1 MNRRHF
7 LMAASGAAVSFGAR
21 RRKVLIVL
29 VDGFGP
35 EYLAASDMPNLKR
48 LISGGAFKIG
58 KGVIPSVTN
67 VNNASLVTA
76 SFPAEHGITSNFFYD
91 PATGKSVEMESSEF
105 LLRPTVFERAAKAG
119 IRSALVSAKDKVKTL
134 LERGAAIAVSA
145 EKPSPEFISS
155 VGPKPDMYSPA
166 SNYWA
171 FRAARQ
177 ILRRDDVG
185 MVYLSTTD
193 YMMHTYAPSHGRSLE
208 HLHAVD
214 RLLGE
219 IVDDHAGLELCL
231 TADHGMNAKTQ
242 AIDVARV
249 LARKG
254 VEAEAV
260 PIIKD
265 KHVVHHQNLGGACY
279 VYLANRKDLAK
290 ASGVLRAVPGIEE
303 VHDRAGAAREFR
315 LLPDR
320 IGDLFLLGARD
331 VAFGAL
337 TAERDDVNVRSHGS
351 RYEAAVPMLS
361 FGRKI
366 DIRQYRWSLDL
377 TRRLAWED
385 AS

>member
-1 MNRRHF
+1 MSTAGV
-7 LMAASGAAVSFGAR
+7 AALSGAQ

-35 EYLAASDMPNLKR
+35 EYLAASDMPNVKR
-48 LISGGAFKIG
+48 MISAGAFKIG
-58 KGVIPSVTN
+58 EGVIPSVTN

-76 SFPAEHGITSNFFYD
+76 SFPAEHGITSNFYYD

-134 LERGAAIAVSA
+134 LARGAAIAVSA

-155 VGPKPDMYSPA
+155 AGPKPDMYSPE

-177 ILRRDDVG
+177 VLRRADIG
-185 MVYLSTTD
+185 LVYLSTTD
-193 YMMHTYAPSHGRSLE
+193 YMMHTYPPSSSRSLE
-208 HLHAVD
+208 HLHTID
-214 RLLGE
+214 RMLGE
-219 IVDDHAGLELCL
+219 IVDDHTGLELFL
-231 TADHGMNAKTQ
+231 TADHGMNAKTR

-249 LARKG
+249 LATKG
-254 VEAEAV
+254 VNAEAV

-279 VYLANRKDLAK
+279 VYFANPKEVNK
-290 ASGVLRAVPGIEE
+290 ATRVLRAVAGIED
-303 VHDRAGAAREFR
+303 VYTRAGAASQFHLRA
-315 LLPDR
+315 DR

-331 VAFGAL
+331 VAFGTL
-337 TAERDDVNVRSHGS
+337 NAEREEVNVRSHGS
-351 RYEAAVPMLS
+351 RHEAAVPMLS
-361 FGRKI
+361 YGRKI
-366 DIRQYRWSLDL
+366 DMSQYRWSLDL
-377 TRRLAWED
+377 TRRLVWED
-385 AS
+385 GS